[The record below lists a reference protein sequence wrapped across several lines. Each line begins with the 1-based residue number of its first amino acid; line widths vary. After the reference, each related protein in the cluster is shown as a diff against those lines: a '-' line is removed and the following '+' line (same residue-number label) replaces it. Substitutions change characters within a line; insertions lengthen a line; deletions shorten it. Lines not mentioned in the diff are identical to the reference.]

1 MKYLQKLIPLWKP
14 VRAFLPWA
22 LLGVI
27 LLVAFWIRIQGV
39 PNIPKGQFTGNDPY
53 LYYWQAQIV
62 SENGWLP
69 ARDMHRW
76 LPLGRDLGQSLN
88 AYSYAIAYTHK
99 VITLIFRDV
108 SLYQV
113 ALFAPVVC
121 FLLGLGV
128 LCSFLYRN
136 FGLLFSSIIGVLLAT
151 LPGIVERSAAGFSDR
166 DSWCLMLGILAI
178 ITYLVSLQTQHPR
191 SRLLWTLASGFTVFL
206 GGISWEGFG
215 VFLSVILCI
224 ELWRFLTS
232 EKEEG
237 LRLYL
242 LWVCTFV
249 PTLYLA
255 SSAYRSGEGFA
266 THLFTF
272 VLMPPL
278 VLLGIR
284 FLRHILITKS
294 SRVDTFRPH
303 ARNLSLGLTLASLA
317 LALGYVLMQFDTFAT
332 TTVPLSQ
339 NQLMQTVGE
348 LNVPDYRYWVFR
360 YGSLFFLGSLGFMS
374 VSIRLWKNSGTILAV
389 FIFLFMITTFFQTR
403 LETLLGA
410 SGGSIL
416 FFASLGCISL
426 LLLFIAWRQREA
438 PRHELVYVTMAIWF
452 LFWVSL
458 SRDAKRYD
466 FFIGLPI
473 AFFTTELIHRVGTLI
488 TENLKNARLLSAS
501 FRERLPLRVIKVG
514 IAVVIIAS
522 LMYWRPA
529 GEHAERSV
537 FAATEM
543 RQAKPG
549 DSPVAKA
556 FAWMKTGLP
565 HTTVVAARWGFGSQ
579 LNVLGGVKT
588 VIDQDHYIQHW
599 IHLFNTHVRAATDA
613 RAALEFLKTHGAT
626 HLMLTQSQ
634 PPEVFMQGELS
645 EAFVPVYPTDDFTE
659 AGIKVWEIHYPP
671 DIEMDPKYL
680 ETGFPKIDKD
690 LRLQ

>member
-1 MKYLQKLIPLWKP
+1 MNTLQKI
-14 VRAFLPWA
+14 VRFSPW
-22 LLGVI
+22 LLLCVI

-39 PNIPKGQFTGNDPY
+39 PNIPEGQFTGNDPY

-76 LPLGRDLGQSLN
+76 LPFGRDLGQTLN

-99 VITLIFRDV
+99 VITLIFRNV

-121 FLLGLGV
+121 FLLGLGI
-128 LCSFLYRN
+128 LCFFLYRN
-136 FGLLFSSIIGVLLAT
+136 FGLLFSSIVGVLLAT

-166 DSWCLMLGILAI
+166 DSWCLMLGILAVT
-178 ITYLVSLQTQHPR
+178 TYLVSLHVQRPR
-191 SRLLWTLASGFTVFL
+191 SRLLWTLVSGFTVFL
-206 GGISWEGFG
+206 GGMSWEGFG

-255 SSAYRSGEGFA
+255 SPAYRSGEGF
-266 THLFTF
+266 TRHLFAF
-272 VLMPPL
+272 VLVPPL

-284 FLRHILITKS
+284 ALRHVLITKS
-294 SRVDTFRPH
+294 PFADTFRPH

-317 LALGYVLMQFDTFAT
+317 LALGYVLMQFDTFAIS
-332 TTVPLSQ
+332 TVPLSQ

-348 LNVPDYRYWVFR
+348 LNIPDYRYWVFR

-374 VSIRLWKNSGTILAV
+374 VSTRLWKNSGTVLAIP
-389 FIFLFMITTFFQTR
+389 IFFFMLATFFQTR
-403 LETLLGA
+403 FGTLLGTM
-410 SGGSIL
+410 GCSIL
-416 FFASLGCISL
+416 FFASLGCIFL
-426 LLLFIAWRQREA
+426 MLLFIAWRQRES
-438 PRHELVYVTMAIWF
+438 PTHELVYIAMAVWF
-452 LFWVSL
+452 LLWISL

-466 FFIGLPI
+466 FFIGLPL
-473 AFFTTELIHRVGTLI
+473 AFFTTDLICSVGLSV
-488 TENLKNARLLSAS
+488 TERLKRAQFLGTN
-501 FRERLPLRVIKVG
+501 FREQLLLRVIKVG
-514 IAVVIIAS
+514 IAVVIVAF

-543 RQAKPG
+543 RQAKP
-549 DSPVAKA
+549 SPG
-556 FAWMKTGLP
+556 TP
-565 HTTVVAARWGFGSQ
+565 
-579 LNVLGGVKT
+579 
-588 VIDQDHYIQHW
+588 
-599 IHLFNTHVRAATDA
+599 
-613 RAALEFLKTHGAT
+613 
-626 HLMLTQSQ
+626 
-634 PPEVFMQGELS
+634 
-645 EAFVPVYPTDDFTE
+645 
-659 AGIKVWEIHYPP
+659 
-671 DIEMDPKYL
+671 
-680 ETGFPKIDKD
+680 
-690 LRLQ
+690 RL

>member
-1 MKYLQKLIPLWKP
+1 MNTLPKI
-14 VRAFLPWA
+14 VRFSPW
-22 LLGVI
+22 LLLCVI
-27 LLVAFWIRIQGV
+27 LFVAFWIRIQGV
-39 PNIPKGQFTGNDPY
+39 PNIPEGQFTGNDPY

-62 SENGWLP
+62 SENGSLP

-76 LPLGRDLGQSLN
+76 LPLGRDLGQTLN
-88 AYSYAIAYTHK
+88 AYSYAMAYTHK
-99 VITLIFRDV
+99 VIMLIFRDV

-121 FLLGLGV
+121 FLLGLGI
-128 LCSFLYRN
+128 LCFFLYRT
-136 FGLLFSSIIGVLLAT
+136 FGLLFSSVVGVLLAT

-166 DSWCLMLGILAI
+166 DSWCLMIGILAVT
-178 ITYLVSLQTQHPR
+178 TYLVSLHVQRPR
-191 SRLLWTLASGFTVFL
+191 SRLLWTLVSGFTVFL
-206 GGISWEGFG
+206 GGMSWEGFG

-255 SSAYRSGEGFA
+255 SPAYRSGEGF
-266 THLFTF
+266 TRHLFAF
-272 VLMPPL
+272 VLVPPL

-284 FLRHILITKS
+284 ALRHVLITKS
-294 SRVDTFRPH
+294 PFADTFRPH

-317 LALGYVLMQFDTFAT
+317 LALGYVLMQFDTFAIS
-332 TTVPLSQ
+332 TVPLSQ

-348 LNVPDYRYWVFR
+348 LNIPDYRYWVFR

-374 VSIRLWKNSGTILAV
+374 VSTRLWKNSGTVLAIP
-389 FIFLFMITTFFQTR
+389 IFFFMLATFFQTR
-403 LETLLGA
+403 FGTLLGTM
-410 SGGSIL
+410 GCSIL
-416 FFASLGCISL
+416 FFASLGCIFL
-426 LLLFIAWRQREA
+426 MLLFIAWRQRES
-438 PRHELVYVTMAIWF
+438 PTHELVYIAMAVWF
-452 LFWVSL
+452 LLWISL

-466 FFIGLPI
+466 FFIGLPL
-473 AFFTTELIHRVGTLI
+473 AFFTTELIHRVGLSV
-488 TENLKNARLLSAS
+488 TENLKNTRFLSAN
-501 FRERLPLRVIKVG
+501 FREQLPLRVIKVG
-514 IAVVIIAS
+514 IAVVIVAF
-522 LMYWRPA
+522 LMYWRPT

-549 DSPVAKA
+549 DTPAVKT
-556 FAWMKTGLP
+556 FAWMKTELP
-565 HTTVVAARWGFGSQ
+565 GTAVVAAGWGFGSQ

-599 IHLFNTHVRAATDA
+599 IHLFNTHVRDATDA

-634 PPEVFMQGELS
+634 PPEVFLQGELS
-645 EAFVPVYPTDDFTE
+645 DAFVPVYPMDGFAE
-659 AGIKVWEIHYPP
+659 AGVKVWQIHYPP
-671 DIEMDPKYL
+671 AIQPNPKYL
-680 ETGFPKIDKD
+680 ATEPGK
-690 LRLQ
+690 

>member
-1 MKYLQKLIPLWKP
+1 MKLLQKLIP
-14 VRAFLPWA
+14 WA
-22 LLGVI
+22 LLGTI

-39 PNIPKGQFTGNDPY
+39 ASIPDGQFTGNDPY

-76 LPLGRDLGQSLN
+76 FPIGRDLGQSLN

-99 VITLIFRDV
+99 AITLIFRNV

-121 FLLGLGV
+121 FVLGLGV
-128 LCSFLYRN
+128 LCFFFYRN
-136 FGLLFSSIIGVLLAT
+136 FGLLFSSIAAVLLAT

-166 DSWCLMLGILAI
+166 DSWCLMLGILAVT
-178 ITYLVSLQTQHPR
+178 TYLASLQTQCPR
-191 SRLLWTLASGFTVFL
+191 SRLLWTLISGFTIFL

-215 VFLSVILCI
+215 VFLSVILCV

-237 LRLYL
+237 LQLYF

-255 SSAYRSGEGFA
+255 SPAYRNGEGFA
-266 THLFTF
+266 THLFAF
-272 VLMPPL
+272 VLVPPI
-278 VLLGIR
+278 VLLGLR
-284 FLRHILITKS
+284 VLRHVLITKPPFT
-294 SRVDTFRPH
+294 DTFHPH
-303 ARNLSLGLTLASLA
+303 TGNLSLGLVLASFA
-317 LALGYVLMQFDTFAT
+317 LALGYVWMQLDTFAI

-374 VSIRLWKNSGTILAV
+374 VGIRLWKNNGTVLAV
-389 FIFLFMITTFFQTR
+389 FVFLFMLTTFFQAR

-410 SGGSIL
+410 SGCNIL
-416 FFASLGCISL
+416 FFASLGSMSL
-426 LLLFIAWRQREA
+426 LLLLIAWRQCESS
-438 PRHELVYVTMAIWF
+438 RHELVYIAMAVW
-452 LFWVSL
+452 LLLWVSL

-473 AFFTTELIHRVGTLI
+473 AFFTTELIHRVGLSV
-488 TENLKNARLLSAS
+488 TERLKRVQFLGTN
-501 FRERLPLRVIKVG
+501 FMDRLPLRVIKIG
-514 IAVVIIAS
+514 IAAVIVAS
-522 LMYWRPA
+522 LMYWKPA
-529 GEHAERSV
+529 GEHAERATL
-537 FAATEM
+537 AATRM
-543 RQAKPG
+543 RPAKPG
-549 DSPVAKA
+549 DTPVAKA
-556 FAWMKTGLP
+556 FAWMKAELP
-565 HTTVVAARWGFGSQ
+565 PTAVVAARWGFGSQ

-588 VIDQDHYIQHW
+588 IIDQDHYIQHW
-599 IHLFNTHVRAATDA
+599 IYLYNTHVRDAIDA

-634 PPEVFMQGELS
+634 PPEVFLQGELS
-645 EAFVPVYPTDDFTE
+645 EAFVPTYPQENFTE
-659 AGIKVWEIHYPP
+659 AGVKVWQIHYPP
-671 DIEMDPKYL
+671 DIQSNSKYL
-680 ETGFPKIDKD
+680 ATEPSE
-690 LRLQ
+690 

>member
-1 MKYLQKLIPLWKP
+1 MKYLEKLKPLWKP
-14 VRAFLPWA
+14 TRAFLPWV
-22 LLGVI
+22 LLGAI
-27 LLVAFWIRIQGV
+27 LLVAFYIRIQGV
-39 PNIPKGQFTGNDPY
+39 AALPEGQFTGNDPY

-62 SENGWLP
+62 SENGSLP

-76 LPLGRDLGQSLN
+76 LPLGRDLGQTLN

-99 VITLIFRDV
+99 GITLIFRNV

-113 ALFAPVVC
+113 ALFAPVFC
-121 FLLGLGV
+121 FLLGLGI
-128 LCSFLYRN
+128 LCFFLYRN
-136 FGLLFSSIIGVLLAT
+136 FGLLFSSIVGVLLAT

-166 DSWCLMLGILAI
+166 DSWCLMIGILAVT
-178 ITYLVSLQTQHPR
+178 TYLVSLHVQRPR

-215 VFLSVILCI
+215 VFLSVILCV

-266 THLFTF
+266 THLFAF

-284 FLRHILITKS
+284 ALRHVLITKS
-294 SRVDTFRPH
+294 SFADTFRPH

-317 LALGYVLMQFDTFAT
+317 LALGYVLMQFDTFVT

-348 LNVPDYRYWVFR
+348 LNIPDYRYWVFR

-374 VSIRLWKNSGTILAV
+374 VSIRLWKNSGTVLAV

-416 FFASLGCISL
+416 FFVSLGCISL
-426 LLLFIAWRQREA
+426 VLLFIAWRQRGA
-438 PRHELVYVTMAIWF
+438 PKQELVYIAMAVWF
-452 LFWVSL
+452 LLWVSL

-473 AFFTTELIHRVGTLI
+473 AFFTTDLICSIGLSV
-488 TENLKNARLLSAS
+488 TERLKRAQFLSTN
-501 FRERLPLRVIKVG
+501 FRERLPLRLIKVG
-514 IAVVIIAS
+514 IAVVIVAS

-529 GEHAERSV
+529 GEHAKRAT

-543 RQAKPG
+543 RRAKPG
-549 DSPVAKA
+549 DAPVAKA
-556 FAWMKTGLP
+556 FAWMKAELP
-565 HTTVVAARWGFGSQ
+565 GTAVVAARWGFGSQ

-588 VIDQDHYIQHW
+588 IIDQDHYIQHW
-599 IHLFNTHVRAATDA
+599 IHLYNEHIRDA
-613 RAALEFLKTHGAT
+613 PDAQAALEFLKTHGAT
-626 HLMLTQSQ
+626 HLMLTQRQ
-634 PPEVFMQGELS
+634 PPEVLLQGELS
-645 EAFVPVYPTDDFTE
+645 DAFVPVYPTDNFTE
-659 AGIKVWEIHYPP
+659 AGVKVWEIRYPP
-671 DIEMDPKYL
+671 DIQPNPKYL
-680 ETGFPKIDKD
+680 ATEP
-690 LRLQ
+690 

>member
-1 MKYLQKLIPLWKP
+1 MKYLEKLKPLWKP
-14 VRAFLPWA
+14 TRAFLPWA

-27 LLVAFWIRIQGV
+27 LFVAFYIRIQGV
-39 PNIPKGQFTGNDPY
+39 PNIPEGQFTGNDPY

-62 SENGWLP
+62 SENGSLP

-76 LPLGRDLGQSLN
+76 LPLGRDLGQTLN
-88 AYSYAIAYTHK
+88 AYSYAIAYAHK
-99 VITLIFRDV
+99 GITLIFRDV

-136 FGLLFSSIIGVLLAT
+136 FGLLFLSIFGILLAT

-166 DSWCLMLGILAI
+166 DSWCLMLGIFAI
-178 ITYLVSLQTQHPR
+178 VTYLISLQTQRPR
-191 SRLLWTLASGFTVFL
+191 SRLLWMLASGFTVFL

-266 THLFTF
+266 THLFAF

-284 FLRHILITKS
+284 ALRHVLITKLS
-294 SRVDTFRPH
+294 FADTFRPH

-317 LALGYVLMQFDTFAT
+317 LALGYVLMQFDTFVT

-374 VSIRLWKNSGTILAV
+374 VGIRLWKNSGTVLAV
-389 FIFLFMITTFFQTR
+389 FIFLFMLTTFFQAR

-416 FFASLGCISL
+416 FFASLGGMSL

-438 PRHELVYVTMAIWF
+438 PKQELVYIAMAVWF
-452 LFWVSL
+452 LLWVSL

-473 AFFTTELIHRVGTLI
+473 AFFTTELIYNIGLSVTERLKSAQFLGT
-488 TENLKNARLLSAS
+488 NFK
-501 FRERLPLRVIKVG
+501 ERLPLRVIKVG
-514 IAVVIIAS
+514 IAVVVVAS

-556 FAWMKTGLP
+556 FAWMKTELP
-565 HTTVVAARWGFGSQ
+565 HTAVVAARWGFGSQ

-599 IHLFNTHVRAATDA
+599 IHLYNEHVRDATDA
-613 RAALEFLKTHGAT
+613 RSALEFLKTHGAT

-634 PPEVFMQGELS
+634 PPEVFLQGELS
-645 EAFVPVYPTDDFTE
+645 NAFVPVYPTENFTE
-659 AGIKVWEIHYPP
+659 ARTKVWEIHYPA
-671 DIEMDPKYL
+671 DIQPNPKYL
-680 ETGFPKIDKD
+680 ATEP
-690 LRLQ
+690 

>member
-1 MKYLQKLIPLWKP
+1 
-14 VRAFLPWA
+14 
-22 LLGVI
+22 
-27 LLVAFWIRIQGV
+27 
-39 PNIPKGQFTGNDPY
+39 
-53 LYYWQAQIV
+53 
-62 SENGWLP
+62 
-69 ARDMHRW
+69 
-76 LPLGRDLGQSLN
+76 
-88 AYSYAIAYTHK
+88 
-99 VITLIFRDV
+99 
-108 SLYQV
+108 
-113 ALFAPVVC
+113 
-121 FLLGLGV
+121 
-128 LCSFLYRN
+128 
-136 FGLLFSSIIGVLLAT
+136 
-151 LPGIVERSAAGFSDR
+151 
-166 DSWCLMLGILAI
+166 
-178 ITYLVSLQTQHPR
+178 
-191 SRLLWTLASGFTVFL
+191 
-206 GGISWEGFG
+206 
-215 VFLSVILCI
+215 
-224 ELWRFLTS
+224 
-232 EKEEG
+232 
-237 LRLYL
+237 
-242 LWVCTFV
+242 
-249 PTLYLA
+249 
-255 SSAYRSGEGFA
+255 
-266 THLFTF
+266 
-272 VLMPPL
+272 
-278 VLLGIR
+278 
-284 FLRHILITKS
+284 
-294 SRVDTFRPH
+294 
-303 ARNLSLGLTLASLA
+303 
-317 LALGYVLMQFDTFAT
+317 MQFDTFVT

-360 YGSLFFLGSLGFMS
+360 YGSLFFLGSFGFMS

-438 PRHELVYVTMAIWF
+438 PKQELIYIAMAVWF
-452 LFWVSL
+452 LLWVSL

-473 AFFTTELIHRVGTLI
+473 AFFTTELIHRVGLSV

-556 FAWMKTGLP
+556 FAWMKVELP
-565 HTTVVAARWGFGSQ
+565 HTAVVAARWGFGSQ

-599 IHLFNTHVRAATDA
+599 IHLFNTHVRDATDA
-613 RAALEFLKTHGAT
+613 RDALEFLKTHGAT

-634 PPEVFMQGELS
+634 PPEVFLEGELS
-645 EAFVPVYPTDDFTE
+645 EAFVPVYPQENFTK
-659 AGIKVWEIHYPP
+659 AGVKVWEIHYPL
-671 DIEMDPKYL
+671 DIQSNSKYL
-680 ETGFPKIDKD
+680 ATEP
-690 LRLQ
+690 

>member
-1 MKYLQKLIPLWKP
+1 MKYLQKLGPLWKP

-22 LLGVI
+22 LLGAI
-27 LLVAFWIRIQGV
+27 LLLAFWIRIQGV

-99 VITLIFRDV
+99 AIALIFRNV

-128 LCSFLYRN
+128 LCFFLYRN
-136 FGLLFSSIIGVLLAT
+136 FGLLFASIVGALLAT
-151 LPGIVERSAAGFSDR
+151 LPGTIERSAAGFSDR
-166 DSWCLMLGILAI
+166 DSWCLMLGIFAVT
-178 ITYLVSLQTQHPR
+178 TYLASLQTQS
-191 SRLLWTLASGFTVFL
+191 SRWRLFLVLTSGLSVFL

-215 VFLSVILCI
+215 VFVSVILVV

-237 LRLYL
+237 LQLYA

-255 SSAYRSGEGFA
+255 LPAYRSGEGFT
-266 THLFTF
+266 THLFAF

-284 FLRHILITKS
+284 ALRHVLITKS
-294 SRVDTFRPH
+294 SFANKFRPH
-303 ARNLSLGLTLASLA
+303 TKNLSLGLVLASFV
-317 LALGYVLMQFDTFAT
+317 LALGYVWLQLDTFAS

-348 LNVPDYRYWVFR
+348 LNTPDYRYWVLR
-360 YGSLFFLGSLGFMS
+360 YGSLFFLGSLGFIS
-374 VSIRLWKNSGTILAV
+374 VGIHFWKNSGTVLAV
-389 FIFLFMITTFFQTR
+389 FIFLFMLTTFFQAR
-403 LETLLGA
+403 LETLLRA
-410 SGGSIL
+410 SGGNIL
-416 FFASLGCISL
+416 FFISL
-426 LLLFIAWRQREA
+426 AGIALVLLFIAWRQRES
-438 PRHELVYVTMAIWF
+438 PEHEFLYVAMAIWF
-452 LFWVSL
+452 LLWVAL

-473 AFFTTELIHRVGTLI
+473 AFFTADLIHRAGLFV
-488 TENLKNARLLSAS
+488 TEKIKDVQFFSVS

-514 IAVVIIAS
+514 IAVIIVAS
-522 LMYWRPA
+522 TMYWPPA
-529 GEHAERSV
+529 GKYVERSV
-537 FAATEM
+537 YAATGM
-543 RQAKPG
+543 RRATPG
-549 DSPVAKA
+549 DTPVAKA
-556 FAWMKTGLP
+556 FAWMKTDLP
-565 HTTVVAARWGFGSQ
+565 NTAVVAARWVWGSQ

-599 IHLFNTHVRAATDA
+599 ILLFNEHVRDATDA

-626 HLMLTQSQ
+626 HLMLTQRQ
-634 PPEVFMQGELS
+634 PPEVFVQGDLS
-645 EAFVPVYPTDDFTE
+645 EAFVPVYPTENFTE
-659 AGIKVWEIHYPP
+659 ARVKVWEIHYPS
-671 DIEMDPKYL
+671 DIQSNPKYL
-680 ETGFPKIDKD
+680 ATEP
-690 LRLQ
+690 